1 MFDFAHFA
9 ALRKNTLIGAIRVL
23 RKVAQNAK
31 AAKMIEIRK
40 AESSDKPAIWQIIKT
55 VIAGGDTYVFS
66 PDATED
72 EMMAFWFTPD
82 KHNYVAVED
91 GEVVATF
98 WLRANNPG
106 LGKHVGNAAYMVA
119 PAAAGKGI
127 GKQIA
132 LWSLDEA
139 RRFGFSAMQFNF
151 VVKSNLVAVKL
162 WQSIGFEIIGE
173 IPDAMQHARDGMTN
187 AYIMYRKL

>member
-1 MFDFAHFA
+1 MA
-9 ALRKNTLIGAIRVL
+9 
-23 RKVAQNAK
+23 
-31 AAKMIEIRK
+31 EIRH
-40 AESSDKPAIWQIIKT
+40 ANESDKPAIWQIIKA

-66 PDATED
+66 PDTTED

-82 KHNYVAVED
+82 KHNYVAVND

-106 LGKHVGNAAYMVA
+106 LGKHVGNAAYMVSPDA
-119 PAAAGKGI
+119 HGKGI

-139 RRFGFSAMQFNF
+139 RRLGFSAMQFNF
-151 VVKSNLVAVKL
+151 VVRSNTHAVKL
-162 WQSIGFEIIGE
+162 WQDIGFEIIGE
-173 IPDAMQHARDGMTN
+173 IPDAFAHSKNGLTN